1 MMWHF
6 LSCASFKITISCKLP
21 HQKRGKNC
29 RFCLAILKH
38 AKLSCQI
45 IGHHG
50 YRGWVTHTASSK
62 NVETL
67 LRKKRHFLLQI
78 AASHRIVT
86 GGVRHD
92 PQRFMGKT
100 VYEPHFN
107 RDKVA
112 FASRERDE
120 SKPGIKAL
128 LPFPKKSDL
137 ENFQDLILALNACY
151 WLHKVIS
158 INLSRFGDDRKCDFS
173 RF

>member
-78 AASHRIVT
+78 AASHWGLWRAVCVTTPKGSWVKLFMSLISIVT
-86 GGVRHD
+86 RSNSHLVREMNQNPGSKHCFLFWAIW
-92 PQRFMGKT
+92 RIFKT
-100 VYEPHFN
+100 
-107 RDKVA
+107 
-112 FASRERDE
+112 S
-120 SKPGIKAL
+120 
-128 LPFPKKSDL
+128 
-137 ENFQDLILALNACY
+137 Y
-151 WLHKVIS
+151 WP
-158 INLSRFGDDRKCDFS
+158 
-173 RF
+173 